1 MSSPNPS
8 NYIDATIADGETTS
22 GAINLKGK
30 KMVGLELPASFTGAS
45 VSFTQCRSEGGTYTP
60 IYDSDGVLYAPVATD
75 SAYVALDPGIMCGP
89 AFVKVVS
96 ASSESGAKTIT
107 AVCIDL

>member
-1 MSSPNPS
+1 MGIPNPS
-8 NYIDATIADGETTS
+8 NYIDATIADGQTTS

-30 KMVGLELPASFTGAS
+30 KMVGLEVPASFTGQT
-45 VSFTQCRSEGGTYTP
+45 VSFTQCRSENGTFTP
-60 IYDSDGVLYAPVATD
+60 IYKDDGTLYAPVATD
-75 SAYVALDPGIMCGP
+75 SGYVALDPAIMCGP

-107 AVCIDL
+107 AVCIDI